1 MTAQDLEEYAKR
13 KEDEAARL
21 EREYWGVRP
30 GWVST
35 DIALAKYSAAEAR
48 RQANETRGAA

>member
-1 MTAQDLEEYAKR
+1 MTAKDLEEYAAR
-13 KEDEAARL
+13 KDREAARL

-35 DIALAKYSAAEAR
+35 DIALARYSAAEAR
-48 RQANETRGAA
+48 RQANEIRGAA